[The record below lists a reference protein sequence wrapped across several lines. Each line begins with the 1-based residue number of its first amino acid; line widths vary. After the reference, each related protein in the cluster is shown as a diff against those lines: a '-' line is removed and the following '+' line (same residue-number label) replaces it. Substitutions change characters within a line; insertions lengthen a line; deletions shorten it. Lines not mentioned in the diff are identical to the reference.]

1 MSLLVVM
8 TRAPEAETTLRRTLS
23 VDNRVTGIET
33 CRSLEELNTI
43 VARDAPALAF
53 VDVAD
58 APIDGLRSLESVVRK
73 HRDTNFVAICD
84 SLESRVVL
92 EAMQIG
98 ARSCIERGRIGDEIL
113 GTLDRL
119 MVDQPGDPGGG
130 RIVTIVGA
138 KGGAGATS
146 LSLQF
151 AEELRGDGEAL
162 LVDLDES
169 TGGLSHSLGLQ
180 GSFGVADVLGR
191 GGAIDP
197 ELVRS
202 TSQEA
207 GESLYALMSPV
218 CTGSGEAEPLAL
230 DTLEPCLSSCREA
243 FPITVVDAARVPA
256 RALTTLARHSDAIM
270 LVFQLSVV
278 DLKAASLV
286 QTMLENSQV
295 AIERIHPLANRYR
308 KRGSILTLADAREAL
323 GASNV
328 EAISNDYESMTKSLD
343 LGRPLSIV
351 SPRSAIR
358 KDVRSLVA
366 RMGIALPSTEV
377 LR

>member
-1 MSLLVVM
+1 M
-8 TRAPEAETTLRRTLS
+8 
-23 VDNRVTGIET
+23 
-33 CRSLEELNTI
+33 
-43 VARDAPALAF
+43 
-53 VDVAD
+53 
-58 APIDGLRSLESVVRK
+58 
-73 HRDTNFVAICD
+73 
-84 SLESRVVL
+84 
-92 EAMQIG
+92 
-98 ARSCIERGRIGDEIL
+98 
-113 GTLDRL
+113 
-119 MVDQPGDPGGG
+119 
-130 RIVTIVGA
+130 
-138 KGGAGATS
+138 
-146 LSLQF
+146 
-151 AEELRGDGEAL
+151 
-162 LVDLDES
+162 
-169 TGGLSHSLGLQ
+169 
-180 GSFGVADVLGR
+180 
-191 GGAIDP
+191 
-197 ELVRS
+197 RS